1 MESEKYC
8 NMVLGKLRGLR
19 AERNY
24 SLGQVGEGIGVGKD
38 TLSLYENG
46 KRKMPLIV
54 AIKLLEFYN
63 VEVDIFFT
71 KIVDNS
77 CIRRV

>member
-1 MESEKYC
+1 MESEKYY

-24 SLGQVGEGIGVGKD
+24 SLGQVGEKIGVSRD
-38 TLSLYENG
+38 ALSLYENG

-71 KIVDNS
+71 KIVDIS
-77 CIRRV
+77 SIRRV